1 MEADVLVISI
11 LIGLMLF
18 LAVISIATIL
28 YQKNSKSTR
37 YQKEHPDDWLFHD
50 FNHKMY
56 SAVYGF
62 QDPDTVAQK
71 MGIKTEKYYQ
81 NCRLVRKEA
90 DLQRLVICYTYGIL
104 SLAIFSVLS
113 VVSSIYFLLVGVL
126 LFSLFCFSEQ
136 LLLKTKADDMKAQVS
151 GELPRFLDLLQA
163 ELQIG
168 MPIENAMLIICE
180 KFPSRISSEFLRA
193 VNEMQMGASGWQK
206 AMENVAERYDEELLS
221 DFVLNVST
229 SYSKG
234 ISIADTVSRKANDIR
249 NTNLLKAKERAG
261 KVTNT
266 ILLPMAL
273 FQLMPMIVF
282 LIIPIMSELSGSL
295 L

>member
-1 MEADVLVISI
+1 M
-11 LIGLMLF
+11 
-18 LAVISIATIL
+18 
-28 YQKNSKSTR
+28 
-37 YQKEHPDDWLFHD
+37 
-50 FNHKMY
+50 
-56 SAVYGF
+56 
-62 QDPDTVAQK
+62 
-71 MGIKTEKYYQ
+71 
-81 NCRLVRKEA
+81 
-90 DLQRLVICYTYGIL
+90 
-104 SLAIFSVLS
+104 
-113 VVSSIYFLLVGVL
+113 
-126 LFSLFCFSEQ
+126 
-136 LLLKTKADDMKAQVS
+136 
-151 GELPRFLDLLQA
+151 
-163 ELQIG
+163 
-168 MPIENAMLIICE
+168 
-180 KFPSRISSEFLRA
+180 
-193 VNEMQMGASGWQK
+193 
-206 AMENVAERYDEELLS
+206 S